1 MTMSQSLSQRYS
13 EYVNELFARED
24 DMLRYVRQQTA
35 AHGIPQINLEA
46 NEAKL
51 LQLLV
56 RLCGAR
62 RVVEV
67 GTLAGYSGICIA
79 RALPADG
86 QLITIE
92 VSGVHAGVAR
102 AHFERAGLADR
113 VTVLQGAGIEVLPKL
128 AADGPYDLMFIDAD
142 KGNYHNYLEW
152 AADNLR
158 LGGVVVAD
166 NAFWQGNI
174 FNPQTDDDQAMV
186 EFNRRLAEH
195 PQFDSTIIEVG
206 DGIALGVK
214 LS

>member
-1 MTMSQSLSQRYS
+1 MSQSQTERRNA
-13 EYVNELFARED
+13 YVNELFVRED
-24 DMLRYVRQQTA
+24 DTLRYVRQQTA
-35 AHGIPQINLEA
+35 AQGIPQINLEP

-51 LQLLV
+51 LQMLV
-56 RLCGAR
+56 RLCGAK

-67 GTLAGYSGICIA
+67 GTLAGYSGICIG

-92 VSGVHAGVAR
+92 VSSVHAKVAR
-102 AHFERAGLADR
+102 AHFEYAGLADK
-113 VTVLQGAGIEVLPKL
+113 VTVLQGAGIDVLPKL

-142 KGNYHNYLEW
+142 KGNYHNYLAW

-158 LGGVVVAD
+158 VGGAVVAD

-174 FNPQTDDDQAMV
+174 FNPQTEDDHGMVAFNQA
-186 EFNRRLAEH
+186 LAEH

-206 DGIALGVK
+206 DGIALGVRV
-214 LS
+214 S

>member
-1 MTMSQSLSQRYS
+1 MSQSLSQRCND
-13 EYVNELFARED
+13 YVNGLFVRED
-24 DMLRYVRQQTA
+24 DTLRYVRQQTA
-35 AHGIPQINLEA
+35 ALGLPQINLEP

-56 RLCGAR
+56 QLCGAR

-92 VSGVHAGVAR
+92 VSSLHAEVAR
-102 AHFERAGLADR
+102 AHFEHAGLADR

-152 AADNLR
+152 AAENLR
-158 LGGVVVAD
+158 VGGAVVAD
-166 NAFWQGNI
+166 NAFWQGYI
-174 FNPQTDDDQAMV
+174 FNPQMEDDHAMV
-186 EFNRRLAEH
+186 EFNRRLAQH

-214 LS
+214 IG

>member
-1 MTMSQSLSQRYS
+1 MSQSLSQRYS
-13 EYVNELFARED
+13 EYVNELFVRED
-24 DMLRYVRQQTA
+24 DTLRYVRQQTA

-92 VSGVHAGVAR
+92 VSSVHAGVAR

-206 DGIALGVK
+206 DGIAIGVK

>member
-1 MTMSQSLSQRYS
+1 MSQNLSERCNA
-13 EYVNELFARED
+13 YVNKLFVRED
-24 DMLRYVRQQTA
+24 DALRYVRQQTA
-35 AHGIPQINLEA
+35 ARGIPKINLEP

-62 RVVEV
+62 RVIEV
-67 GTLAGYSGICIA
+67 GALAGYSGICIA

-92 VSGVHAGVAR
+92 VSSLHAEVAR
-102 AHFERAGLADR
+102 AHFQYAGLADK
-113 VTVLQGAGIEVLPKL
+113 VTVMQGAGLQVLPKL
-128 AADGPYDLMFIDAD
+128 VADGPYDLMFIDAD

-152 AADNLR
+152 AANNLR
-158 LGGVVVAD
+158 LGGAVIAD
-166 NAFWQGNI
+166 NAFWGGHI
-174 FNPQTDDDQAMV
+174 FNPQTEDDQAMV
-186 EFNRRLAEH
+186 EFNNSLAEH

-214 LS
+214 IG

>member
-1 MTMSQSLSQRYS
+1 MSQSLLQRCND
-13 EYVNELFARED
+13 YVNGLFVRED
-24 DMLRYVRQQTA
+24 DTLRYVHRQTA
-35 AHGIPQINLEA
+35 AHGIPQINLEP

-56 RLCGAR
+56 KLCGAR

-92 VSGVHAGVAR
+92 VSSVHADVAR
-102 AHFERAGLADR
+102 AHFEHAGLADR

-128 AADGPYDLMFIDAD
+128 VADGPYDLMFIDAD

-152 AADNLR
+152 AAENLR
-158 LGGVVVAD
+158 AGGAVVAD

-174 FNPQTDDDQAMV
+174 FNPQTEDDHAMV
-186 EFNRRLAEH
+186 AFNRRLAKH

-214 LS
+214 TG

>member
-1 MTMSQSLSQRYS
+1 MIQNLAERCNA
-13 EYVNELFARED
+13 YVNKLFVRED
-24 DMLRYVRQQTA
+24 DTLRYVRGQTA
-35 AHGIPQINLEA
+35 AHGIPQISLEP

-51 LQLLV
+51 LQMLV
-56 RLCGAR
+56 RLCGAK

-67 GTLAGYSGICIA
+67 GALAGYSGICIA

-92 VSGVHAGVAR
+92 VSSLHAEVAR
-102 AHFERAGLADR
+102 AHFEHAGLADK
-113 VTVLQGAGIEVLPKL
+113 VTVLQGAGLQVLPKL

-142 KGNYHNYLEW
+142 KGSYHKYLEW

-158 LGGVVVAD
+158 LGGAVIAD

-174 FNPQTDDDQAMV
+174 FKPQTEDDHAMV
-186 EFNRRLAEH
+186 AFNQMLAEH

-206 DGIALGVK
+206 DGIAIGVK
-214 LS
+214 TQ

>member
-1 MTMSQSLSQRYS
+1 MSQNVS
-13 EYVNELFARED
+13 ERRNTYVNELFVRED
-24 DMLRYVRQQTA
+24 DTLRYVRQQTA
-35 AHGIPQINLEA
+35 ARGIPQISLEP

-56 RLCGAR
+56 RLSGAR
-62 RVVEV
+62 RVIEV
-67 GTLAGYSGICIA
+67 GALAGYSGICIA

-92 VSGVHAGVAR
+92 VSSLHADVAR
-102 AHFERAGLADR
+102 AHFKHAGLANK
-113 VTVLQGAGIEVLPKL
+113 VTVLHGAGMDVLPKL
-128 AADGPYDLMFIDAD
+128 AANAPYDLMFIDAD

-158 LGGVVVAD
+158 AGGAVVAD
-166 NAFWQGNI
+166 NAFWQGYI
-174 FNPQTDDDQAMV
+174 FNPQTEEDQAMV
-186 EFNRRLAEH
+186 EFNKKLAEH

-214 LS
+214 IG

>member
-1 MTMSQSLSQRYS
+1 MSQSLSQRYS
-13 EYVNELFARED
+13 EYVNRLFARED
-24 DMLRYVRQQTA
+24 DTLRYVRQQTA

-92 VSGVHAGVAR
+92 VSSVHADVAR
-102 AHFERAGLADR
+102 AHFEHADLADQ
-113 VTVLQGAGIEVLPKL
+113 VTVLQGAAMDVLPNL
-128 AADGPYDLMFIDAD
+128 VADGPYDLMFIDAD

-158 LGGVVVAD
+158 LGGAVVAD
-166 NAFWQGNI
+166 NAFWGGNI
-174 FNPQTDDDQAMV
+174 FNPQTDDDHAMV

-195 PQFDSTIIEVG
+195 PQFESTIIEVG